1 VSRAKK
7 DRLKEGNLFIP
18 LIFSFG
24 AILEDLPLKEFLSDP
39 TKLSNSLRRIQNY
52 FQVDG
57 VVCYGDTMFIAESLG
72 SKITDN
78 KPPLVKQLD
87 KLTDNFVAALS
98 ELPKTE
104 YITTATEVT
113 KRLRIL
119 LPDTIL
125 LCLLPGPLTL
135 ASQLTGKETSE
146 LLNQGNFINL
156 VSKATLSVTKAL
168 GDAGIDLII
177 FQEKT
182 MPLLNENTIKVL
194 HRSYA
199 PVLNTA
205 NFYQISTLLMV
216 EQFQPRNMGYIS
228 KIVNG
233 VVLSPRYI
241 PEATENF
248 NKVSIALPIPLL
260 QESRE
265 NIEQYLTEHN
275 IMSLVKSSRLFL
287 LITDR
292 EIPNNVDREQI
303 INGIQTIRDL
313 LKSKTI

>member
-1 VSRAKK
+1 MSRAKK

-156 VSKATLSVTKAL
+156 VSKATLSMTKAL

-182 MPLLNENTIKVL
+182 MPLLNENTIKVCIGAM
-194 HRSYA
+194 H
-199 PVLNTA
+199 
-205 NFYQISTLLMV
+205 QC
-216 EQFQPRNMGYIS
+216 
-228 KIVNG
+228 
-233 VVLSPRYI
+233 
-241 PEATENF
+241 
-248 NKVSIALPIPLL
+248 
-260 QESRE
+260 
-265 NIEQYLTEHN
+265 
-275 IMSLVKSSRLFL
+275 
-287 LITDR
+287 
-292 EIPNNVDREQI
+292 
-303 INGIQTIRDL
+303 
-313 LKSKTI
+313 